1 MIGFG
6 TSPGKTHSAYVR
18 GETVRKVKHS
28 SVRIENPLSA
38 LYRGTEYFGLARTF
52 RTACGGGAGQAL
64 SCFVGVA
71 STSEEIAVLEVKA

>member
-6 TSPGKTHSAYVR
+6 TSPGKTHSADV
-18 GETVRKVKHS
+18 S
-28 SVRIENPLSA
+28 
-38 LYRGTEYFGLARTF
+38 
-52 RTACGGGAGQAL
+52 GGGAGQAL

>member
-6 TSPGKTHSAYVR
+6 TSPGKTHSADV
-18 GETVRKVKHS
+18 
-28 SVRIENPLSA
+28 
-38 LYRGTEYFGLARTF
+38 
-52 RTACGGGAGQAL
+52 GGAGQAL

>member
-6 TSPGKTHSAYVR
+6 TSPGKTHSADVR
-18 GETVRKVKHS
+18 GGR
-28 SVRIENPLSA
+28 
-38 LYRGTEYFGLARTF
+38 
-52 RTACGGGAGQAL
+52 AGQAL

>member
-6 TSPGKTHSAYVR
+6 TSPGKTHSADVR
-18 GETVRKVKHS
+18 G
-28 SVRIENPLSA
+28 
-38 LYRGTEYFGLARTF
+38 
-52 RTACGGGAGQAL
+52 GGGAGQAL

>member
-6 TSPGKTHSAYVR
+6 TSPGKTHSADV
-18 GETVRKVKHS
+18 
-28 SVRIENPLSA
+28 
-38 LYRGTEYFGLARTF
+38 
-52 RTACGGGAGQAL
+52 GGGARQAL

>member
-6 TSPGKTHSAYVR
+6 TSPGKTHSADVC
-18 GETVRKVKHS
+18 V
-28 SVRIENPLSA
+28 
-38 LYRGTEYFGLARTF
+38 
-52 RTACGGGAGQAL
+52 GGGDARQAL